1 MASIRSTI
9 SAKQTRMVIAKKIT
23 INKRFDGMPKPS
35 DFKTIEEEL
44 PPLKTN
50 EFLAEAVFLSVDP
63 YMRAYAHNIPLGA
76 TMVGTQVAKIIE
88 SRNEKYPVGK
98 HVVGKFDWR
107 SHTISSGLPSHVQ
120 GAGNA
125 PAPYLVPDLGDLP
138 MSYLLGVL
146 GMPGSTAY
154 FGLLD
159 VCMPK
164 CGEIVAV
171 SGAAGAVGSIVGQI
185 AKIGGCKVVGIT
197 GSERKGRFLVDQ
209 MGFDGF
215 VNYKTDDIAQKLDQ
229 LVPEGIDCYFDNV
242 AGEISSAVIRHMREY
257 GRISVC
263 GSISSYNY
271 DVSDPPRVV
280 QHHMVRKQLT
290 MKGFQNY
297 LYQDRASEAFQ
308 KTLNWL
314 QKGKMKYC
322 ETITEGF
329 DNMVQAFIEML
340 QGKNLGKA
348 IVKV

>member
-125 PAPYLVPDLGDLP
+125 PAPYLVPDL
-138 MSYLLGVL
+138 
-146 GMPGSTAY
+146 
-154 FGLLD
+154 
-159 VCMPK
+159 
-164 CGEIVAV
+164 VAV

-271 DVSDPPRVV
+271 DVSDPPRVSVV